1 VDGGPGGTATTGTGR
16 NGEQSCGRRGC
27 ELGLTGHGPQYGEP
41 FGPPRAGYES
51 CMAELVSWF
60 LIESGWT
67 VVDRSGTEIGKVSA
81 VIGDEDMD
89 IFDGLHVKAGG
100 EERYVPAKRVGP
112 IEEGRVTIQATLEE
126 LEPTPAGDEPG
137 GVEG

>member
-1 VDGGPGGTATTGTGR
+1 
-16 NGEQSCGRRGC
+16 
-27 ELGLTGHGPQYGEP
+27 
-41 FGPPRAGYES
+41 
-51 CMAELVSWF
+51 MAEPVSWF

-67 VVDRSGTEIGKVSA
+67 VVDRSGIEIGEVTA

-89 IFDGLHVKAGG
+89 IFDGLHVRAGG
-100 EERYVPAKRVGP
+100 EERYVPAVRVGP
-112 IEEGRVTIQATLEE
+112 IEDGRVTIQATLEE

>member
-1 VDGGPGGTATTGTGR
+1 
-16 NGEQSCGRRGC
+16 
-27 ELGLTGHGPQYGEP
+27 
-41 FGPPRAGYES
+41 
-51 CMAELVSWF
+51 MAELVSWF

-67 VVDRSGTEIGKVSA
+67 ALDRSGTEIGEVSA

-89 IFDGLHVKAGG
+89 IFDGLHIRAGG
-100 EERYVPAKRVGP
+100 EERYVPAVSVGP
-112 IEEGRVTIQATLEE
+112 IEDGRVTIQATLDD

>member
-1 VDGGPGGTATTGTGR
+1 MT
-16 NGEQSCGRRGC
+16 
-27 ELGLTGHGPQYGEP
+27 
-41 FGPPRAGYES
+41 
-51 CMAELVSWF
+51 ELVSWF

-67 VVDRSGTEIGKVSA
+67 VLDRSGTEIGEVSA

-89 IFDGLHVKAGG
+89 IFDGLHVRAGG
-100 EERYVPAKRVGP
+100 EERYVPAVLVGP
-112 IEEGRVTIQATLEE
+112 IEDGRVTIQATLDD